1 MQITSSLA
9 TVKTPTLVALGNFD
23 GIHRGHRQVLQPIL
37 SPSARSGTQAVSTV
51 VTFKP
56 HPQEFFTGQ
65 SRALLTPLDEKA
77 SYLEA
82 LGVGQL
88 VLLPFDDALACLSPQ
103 EFVEKIV
110 VQQLQAQ
117 HISVGQN
124 FRFGHRRAGTT
135 ADLKTIAAQHQ
146 ISVTLA
152 PLYTT
157 DGERVSSSAIRH
169 TLEQGDPRQA
179 NQLLGR
185 PYALIGEVVKGQQL
199 GRTIGFPTANLRL
212 PPDKFLPRN
221 GVYRVQ
227 VAGVGLGVMNVGDR
241 PTVDGK
247 QRTIEVHVLDWAG
260 DLYGQVLT
268 VQVERFLRSEQRF
281 ESLEALQAQI
291 ERDCAVARQNG

>member
-1 MQITSSLA
+1 VQITSSLA

-146 ISVTLA
+146 IAVTLA

-157 DGERVSSSAIRH
+157 DGER
-169 TLEQGDPRQA
+169 DPRQA

>member
-1 MQITSSLA
+1 VQITSSLA

-146 ISVTLA
+146 IAVTLA